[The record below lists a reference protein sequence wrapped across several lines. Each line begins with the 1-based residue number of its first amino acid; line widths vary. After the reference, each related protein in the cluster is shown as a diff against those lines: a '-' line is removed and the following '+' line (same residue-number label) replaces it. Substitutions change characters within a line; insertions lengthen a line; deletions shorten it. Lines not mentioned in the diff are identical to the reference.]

1 MIVSTQRL
9 FRKLLDKMQIGVVCD
24 VGSMDGADALA
35 FRDAVPNSSI
45 YAFEPNPSNLRLMQ
59 DNPTLQARNIQIVPL
74 AATNYNGEA
83 EFFLVDA
90 DYSRSD
96 YRRGMGSL
104 YRRSE
109 EWAPA
114 AVVPVKATRLDT
126 FLADKCPR
134 NARVALWIDTEGK
147 AHEVIEGITDI
158 ADRVHLL
165 HVEVETAPCIGT
177 SQKLYADIKAQL
189 WQLGFMEIATDQPRL
204 ESQFNALFVRS
215 DISPFMRFRLKALQ
229 VRAWL
234 RYRLARVIRRVC
246 PACFARY
253 QTMQMRRR
261 LSHGAKPLHRD

>member
-24 VGSMDGADALA
+24 VGSMDGADALV
-35 FRDAVPNSSI
+35 FRDAVPESCI

-59 DNPTLQARNIQIVPL
+59 ENPALHAHNIHIVPF
-74 AATNYNGEA
+74 AVTNYDGDT

-90 DYSRSD
+90 DYSKSD

-104 YRRSE
+104 YRRSD

-126 FLADKCPR
+126 FLAEKCAPNVR
-134 NARVALWIDTEGK
+134 LALWIDSEGK
-147 AHEVIEGITDI
+147 AHEVIEGMTGI

-165 HVEVETAPCIGT
+165 HVEVETAPCIGPG
-177 SQKLYADIKAQL
+177 QKLYADVKAQL
-189 WQLGFMEIATDQPRL
+189 RRLGFREIATDQTRL
-204 ESQFNALFVRS
+204 VSQFNALFVRS
-215 DISPFMRFRLKALQ
+215 DVSPVMRFRLKAWE

-234 RYRLARVIRRVC
+234 RYRSARVIRRVC
-246 PACFARY
+246 PACLRRY
-253 QTMQMRRR
+253 QAMQ
-261 LSHGAKPLHRD
+261 SANS

>member
-9 FRKLLDKMQIGVVCD
+9 FRKLLDKMQIEVVCD

-45 YAFEPNPSNLRLMQ
+45 YAFEPNPNNLRLMQ
-59 DNPTLQARNIQIVPL
+59 GNPALHARNIQIVPF
-74 AATNYNGEA
+74 AATNYDGEA

-90 DYSRSD
+90 DYSKSD

-104 YRRSE
+104 YRRSD

-126 FLADKCPR
+126 FLADKCPPNVR
-134 NARVALWIDTEGK
+134 LALWIDCEGK
-147 AHEVIEGITDI
+147 AHEVIEGITGI

-177 SQKLYADIKAQL
+177 SQKLYADVKAQL
-189 WQLGFMEIATDQPRL
+189 WQLGFAEIATDQARL
-204 ESQFNALFVRS
+204 ESQFNALFIRS
-215 DISPFMRFRLKALQ
+215 DISPAMRFRLKTLQ
-229 VRAWL
+229 MRAWS
-234 RYRLARVIRRVC
+234 RYRLARVICRVC
-246 PACFARY
+246 PGCFRRY
-253 QTMQMRRR
+253 QAMR
-261 LSHGAKPLHRD
+261 SAKG